1 MSDPDH
7 GANPEKGSLSPEEI
21 AEFKRRASELGKRI
35 ESVQSEKQAE
45 IETQQ
50 DRANRSRG
58 MAYGLRMSTE
68 LVAAILVGGFMGY
81 MLDTWL
87 GTLPWLS
94 LLFVMLGFSAGV
106 LNILRTFKRMQ
117 AEIEAQKG
125 FTIGKSVADEDGD
138 DDLSRR

>member
-1 MSDPDH
+1 MADPDR
-7 GANPEKGSLSPEEI
+7 GATPEKGNLSPEDI
-21 AEFKRRASELGKRI
+21 AEFKRRASELGTRI
-35 ESVQSEKQAE
+35 DSVQAEKQAE
-45 IETQQ
+45 IEEQQ

-81 MLDTWL
+81 MLDTLL

-94 LLFVMLGFSAGV
+94 LVFLMLGFTAGI

-117 AEIEAQKG
+117 DEIEAQKDFKLG
-125 FTIGKSVADEDGD
+125 QSAPDDDEDG
-138 DDLSRR
+138 R

>member
-1 MSDPDH
+1 MSDPDR
-7 GANPEKGSLSPEEI
+7 GATPEKGNLSLDDI
-21 AEFKRRASELGKRI
+21 AEFKRRASELGTRI
-35 ESVQSEKQAE
+35 DSVQAEKLAE
-45 IETQQ
+45 IEEQQ

-94 LLFVMLGFSAGV
+94 LVFLMLGFTAGI

-117 AEIEAQKG
+117 DEIEAQKDFKLG
-125 FTIGKSVADEDGD
+125 QSVPD
-138 DDLSRR
+138 DDDR

>member
-1 MSDPDH
+1 MSDPGR
-7 GANPEKGSLSPEEI
+7 GAAPEKGNLSPEDI
-21 AEFKRRASELGKRI
+21 AEFKRRASELGTRI
-35 ESVQSEKQAE
+35 DSVQAEKQAE
-45 IETQQ
+45 IEEQQ

-94 LLFVMLGFSAGV
+94 LVFLMLGFTAGI

-117 AEIEAQKG
+117 DEIEAQKDFKLG
-125 FTIGKSVADEDGD
+125 QSVPD
-138 DDLSRR
+138 DDDR

>member
-1 MSDPDH
+1 MSDPDR
-7 GANPEKGSLSPEEI
+7 GATPEKGNLSPEDI
-21 AEFKRRASELGKRI
+21 AEFKRRASELGTRI
-35 ESVQSEKQAE
+35 DSVQAEKLAE
-45 IETQQ
+45 IEEQQ

-87 GTLPWLS
+87 GILPWLS
-94 LLFVMLGFSAGV
+94 LVFLMLGFTAGI

-117 AEIEAQKG
+117 DEIEAQKDFKLG
-125 FTIGKSVADEDGD
+125 QSVPDNEDD
-138 DDLSRR
+138 R

>member
-1 MSDPDH
+1 MPDPDR
-7 GANPEKGSLSPEEI
+7 GAPPEKGHLSPDDI
-21 AEFKRRASELGKRI
+21 AEFKRRASELGTQI
-35 ESVQSEKQAE
+35 DSVQAEKQAE
-45 IETQQ
+45 IEEQQ

-68 LVAAILVGGFMGY
+68 LVAAILVGGFIGY

-94 LLFVMLGFSAGV
+94 LVFIMFGFSAGF

-117 AEIEAQKG
+117 SEIEAEKG
-125 FTIGKSVADEDGD
+125 FHVGKSVSD
-138 DDLSRR
+138 DDDR